1 MKGGPKMSAIAINA
15 ADLAAPTTAFVAV
28 KKTQISV
35 SAMAGKTGKD
45 FSSLFNKEES
55 VQIRNSSSEADGN
68 NKTVKTVKETTEYG
82 KDSTAS
88 QQTASCKEAEA
99 VQTIQGQ
106 ENLQQEQPVVTT
118 NDEAT
123 GEQVIIKA
131 SLKVSVAAVSIK
143 TNAPAVD
150 DQKWQED
157 LITECMNAMEA
168 LSSLL
173 QRFAEILEVTVDKLE
188 GSYEQLDFSFED
200 MIDVQKL
207 PQLMLNLG
215 KCEDISQVLCD
226 DIPSQIYTD
235 LKNALNDMFES
246 LQMTAKELTGLVTED
261 MFLKQ
266 AAELDILPKG
276 FLKLITGNEENTQE
290 VPVPETEEQNIP
302 TFTVTRETETESNA
316 GSQGNESTDLTSDL
330 KTSRDTG
337 TDRTKKTADSDGF
350 EEFIKGLENAVKVTD
365 TNEIPMVN
373 GQPDVREIV
382 MRVVDAIKVN
392 LSPDKTS
399 IELSLS
405 PQSLGKISLVI
416 TSKDGTLTAR
426 IATENEVTKQA
437 IESQLEVLKET
448 IAQQGVRV
456 EAIEVSISGFTF
468 ADSNNAQKGETE
480 SDDRKTGAAGRKQVR
495 DGATGA
501 AAEESAQTGESIPE
515 GSTVNFVA

>member
-1 MKGGPKMSAIAINA
+1 MSAIAINA
-15 ADLAAPTTAFVAV
+15 ADLAAPTNAFVAV
-28 KKTQISV
+28 KTTQITV
-35 SAMAGKTGKD
+35 SASATKTGKD

-55 VQIRNSSSEADGN
+55 VQIRNNSVEAGGN
-68 NKTVKTVKETTEYG
+68 NKTVKTAQETTEYG
-82 KDSTAS
+82 KDNTAT

-106 ENLQQEQPVVTT
+106 ENLQEEQPIVTT
-118 NDEAT
+118 NEEAT

-131 SLKVSVAAVSIK
+131 SLKVSVAAVSIR

-235 LKNALNDMFES
+235 LKDALSDMFES
-246 LQMTAKELTGLVTED
+246 LQMTAKELTNLVTED
-261 MFLKQ
+261 MFLNK

-276 FLKLITGNEENTQE
+276 FLKLITGSEENTQE
-290 VPVPETEEQNIP
+290 VPAPEAEEQKVP
-302 TFTVTRETETESNA
+302 TFEVTRETETDNDTFT
-316 GSQGNESTDLTSDL
+316 GSQNNESTDLTSDI

-337 TDRTKKTADSDGF
+337 SDKTRKTSSNDGF

-365 TNEIPMVN
+365 TKEIPMVN

-405 PQSLGKISLVI
+405 PQSLGKISLFI

-468 ADSNNAQKGETE
+468 ADSNNAQKGESE
-480 SDDRKTGAAGRKQVR
+480 SDERKTGAAGRKQVR

-501 AAEESAQTGESIPE
+501 AAEESAERGEPIPE

>member
-1 MKGGPKMSAIAINA
+1 MSAIAINA
-15 ADLAAPTTAFVAV
+15 ADLAAPTNAFVAV
-28 KKTQISV
+28 KTTQITV
-35 SAMAGKTGKD
+35 SASATKTGKD

-55 VQIRNSSSEADGN
+55 VQIRNNSVEAGGN
-68 NKTVKTVKETTEYG
+68 NKTVKTAQETTEYG
-82 KDSTAS
+82 KDNTAT

-106 ENLQQEQPVVTT
+106 ENLQEEQPIVTT
-118 NDEAT
+118 NEEAT

-131 SLKVSVAAVSIK
+131 SLKVSVAAVSIR

-173 QRFAEILEVTVDKLE
+173 QRFAEILEITVDKLE

-235 LKNALNDMFES
+235 LKDALSDMFES
-246 LQMTAKELTGLVTED
+246 LQMTAKELTNLVTED
-261 MFLKQ
+261 MFLNK

-276 FLKLITGNEENTQE
+276 FLKLITGSEENTQE
-290 VPVPETEEQNIP
+290 VPTPEAEEQKVP
-302 TFTVTRETETESNA
+302 TFEVTRETETDNDTFT
-316 GSQGNESTDLTSDL
+316 GSQNNESTDLTSDI

-337 TDRTKKTADSDGF
+337 SDKTRKTSAGDGF

-365 TNEIPMVN
+365 TKEIPMVN

-405 PQSLGKISLVI
+405 PQSLGKISLFI

-468 ADSNNAQKGETE
+468 ADSNNAQKGESE
-480 SDDRKTGAAGRKQVR
+480 SDERKTGAAGRKQVR

-501 AAEESAQTGESIPE
+501 ATEESAEPGEPIPE

>member
-1 MKGGPKMSAIAINA
+1 MSAIAINA
-15 ADLAAPTTAFVAV
+15 ADLAAPTNAFVAV
-28 KKTQISV
+28 KTTQITV
-35 SAMAGKTGKD
+35 SASATKTGKD

-55 VQIRNSSSEADGN
+55 VQIRNNSVEAGGN
-68 NKTVKTVKETTEYG
+68 NKTVKTAQETTEYG
-82 KDSTAS
+82 KDNTAT

-106 ENLQQEQPVVTT
+106 ENLQEEQPIVTT
-118 NDEAT
+118 NEEAT

-131 SLKVSVAAVSIK
+131 SLKVSVAAVSIR

-173 QRFAEILEVTVDKLE
+173 QRFAEILEITVDKLE

-235 LKNALNDMFES
+235 LKDALSDMFES
-246 LQMTAKELTGLVTED
+246 LQMTAKELTNLVTED
-261 MFLKQ
+261 MFLNK

-276 FLKLITGNEENTQE
+276 FLKLITGSEENTQE
-290 VPVPETEEQNIP
+290 VPTPEAEEQKVP
-302 TFTVTRETETESNA
+302 TFEVTRETETDNDTFT
-316 GSQGNESTDLTSDL
+316 GSQNNESTDLTSDI

-337 TDRTKKTADSDGF
+337 SDKTRKTSAGDGF

-365 TNEIPMVN
+365 TREIPMVN

-405 PQSLGKISLVI
+405 PQSLGKISLFI

-468 ADSNNAQKGETE
+468 ADSNNAQKGESE
-480 SDDRKTGAAGRKQVR
+480 SDERKTGAAGRKQVR

-501 AAEESAQTGESIPE
+501 AAEESAEPGEPIPE